1 MPAVPPAP
9 RARARSGPACHS
21 ATACRGGTRA
31 AREYYG
37 PFSPAR
43 TGARRRWMKGR
54 VMPPSDQPQRSK
66 GRFHHARAAHR
77 ARAHESAH
85 AEEDNG
91 QATDAARPSHPLV
104 PSGPA
109 SVVTTDEQLEE
120 LIAHLRSEGGFAYDS
135 EFIGE
140 MTYFPKLC
148 VIQTATA
155 KRVAL
160 VDPLAGVELRP
171 FWELIADESVEKVVH
186 AGQQDIEPVWRH
198 IGREARNIFDT
209 QIAAG
214 FVALP
219 YPLSLSKLV
228 QELTGARLGK
238 GLTFS
243 HWDQRPL
250 SSMQLR
256 YAADD
261 VRYLP
266 LARQELGKRLEANGR
281 ASWAAEECAG
291 LTDPVLYRFDP
302 DSSYLRVRGATTLH
316 AKNLAV
322 LRELTVWRDAAAR
335 AEDVPPRTFL
345 RDEIMIDL
353 SRQPVKA
360 VEKLDRVKGLPRP
373 VEKEHGGTI
382 VEATL
387 RALAG
392 PAPKVPF
399 ARDDEP
405 TPTERFR
412 SDAFWAAAQTICA
425 GRGVD
430 TAIVASRQEVAE
442 FYRTLSSGGEVSA
455 LRLMQGWR
463 REALGEALVEL
474 FKGSKRLDIAWEAEH
489 LRTISSSR

>member
-1 MPAVPPAP
+1 MQPGEKPQPP
-9 RARARSGPACHS
+9 
-21 ATACRGGTRA
+21 
-31 AREYYG
+31 
-37 PFSPAR
+37 
-43 TGARRRWMKGR
+43 
-54 VMPPSDQPQRSK
+54 K

-85 AEEDNG
+85 AEDGNG
-91 QATDAARPSHPLV
+91 ETDDRDRPTHPLV
-104 PSGPA
+104 PAGPA
-109 SVVTTDEQLEE
+109 DVITTDEQLEA
-120 LIAHLRSEGGFAYDS
+120 LIAHLRSAGSFAYDS

-140 MTYFPKLC
+140 MTYFPRLC
-148 VIQTATA
+148 LIQTATA
-155 KRVAL
+155 QRVTL

-198 IGREARNIFDT
+198 IGREARNVFDT

-228 QELTGARLGK
+228 GELTEAKLGK

-250 SSMQLR
+250 SPMQLR

-266 LARQELGKRLEANGR
+266 LAREELRKRLDASGR
-281 ASWAAEECAG
+281 ASWAAEECAA

-302 DSSYLRVRGATTLH
+302 DSSYLRVRGATSLH
-316 AKNLAV
+316 AKSLAV
-322 LRELTVWRDAAAR
+322 LRELTIWRDGAAR

-345 RDEIMIDL
+345 RDEILIDL
-353 SRQPVKA
+353 SRQPVKT
-360 VEKLDRVKGLPRP
+360 VEKLDRVRGLPRP
-373 VEKEHGGTI
+373 VEKEHGAAI

-387 RALAG
+387 RALAA
-392 PAPKVPF
+392 PAPKVAL
-399 ARDDEP
+399 ARDEEP
-405 TPTERFR
+405 TPKERFR

-425 GRGVD
+425 GRSVD
-430 TAIVASRQEVAE
+430 TAIVASRQEVGE
-442 FYRTLSSGGEVSA
+442 FYRTLASGGDLSES
-455 LRLMQGWR
+455 RMMKGWR

-474 FKGSKRLDIAWEAEH
+474 YGGKAHFGLRWDHGSLKVEPA
-489 LRTISSSR
+489 